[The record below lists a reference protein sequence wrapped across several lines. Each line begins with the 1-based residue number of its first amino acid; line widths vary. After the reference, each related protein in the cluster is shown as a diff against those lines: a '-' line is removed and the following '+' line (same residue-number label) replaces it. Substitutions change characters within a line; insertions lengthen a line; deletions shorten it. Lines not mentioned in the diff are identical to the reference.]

1 MRLCCKLSNNEKRL
15 MNSAKIFRLKRT
27 SIAITIILSAQLSAA
42 EETTLLAPVVVEGEF
57 VEEAPFS
64 TSTIDQETVKLK
76 YPATGDTAT
85 LLSDVPGVNINQ
97 AGGVSGFP
105 SIRGLADDRLRIKVD
120 GMDLTSSC
128 PNHMNPPL
136 SYVTPGN
143 VEKIDVYAGVSPVSA
158 GGDSIGG
165 SIIVESTQ
173 PQFAGP
179 EEEKI
184 TSRQVG
190 SYYQS
195 NNDARGVDLNGEY
208 ATQKLNINYNG
219 SWNKANN
226 YDAGGDFKNYTV
238 TGIPGHTLDRDE
250 VGSTAYETYDHNVG
264 FAYKSGSNLFDTK
277 LGYQKV
283 KEQLYPNQRMDM
295 TDNEQQRANLGWTK
309 QFQWGELETRAYYE
323 DVDHEMNFGPDKR
336 FYYTIGGDGSDCSA
350 LGSACANGMPM
361 YSESDTYGMTVKAN
375 YELSQ
380 QDLMRVGVEYVRYRL
395 DDYWKASG
403 GMMQPNTFENINNG
417 KRDRYALFSE
427 WESQATSQWTTL
439 LGIRYERV
447 ASDAGDVQGY
457 NDLETM
463 MMTSPTRVDVAT
475 FNSQDHKLED
485 DNIDL
490 SALAT
495 YEHDETVDMTLGLAR
510 KVRSPNL
517 YERYTWSS
525 WQMAAI
531 MNNFVGDGNGYVG
544 NLDLD
549 PETAYTASV
558 TIDWHA
564 PDRDWY
570 VQATPFYTHVD
581 DYIDAIKLPGWQPDQ
596 FNVLQYDNQE
606 ARIYG
611 IDLSGGLNLGENALG
626 DWDVQALV
634 NYSNGENRDTN
645 DNLYNIMPLN
655 GKLTLNQSYRRWYNS
670 LELVLVDSK
679 DNVNEV
685 RNEVE
690 TASYA
695 LWNLRASHI
704 WDQVQ
709 LDVGVENLLDRDYDL
724 PTGGAYLGQGVTMQ
738 MNPMMGM
745 PPQWGTAVPGM
756 GRSLYARVTVSF

>member
-1 MRLCCKLSNNEKRL
+1 MKT
-15 MNSAKIFRLKRT
+15 ATIFGLNRISL
-27 SIAITIILSAQLSAA
+27 AITLSISAQLSAA

-57 VEEAPFS
+57 IEEAPFS
-64 TSTIDQETVKLK
+64 SSTIDQESIELK
-76 YPATGDTAT
+76 YPATGDTAS

-97 AGGVSGFP
+97 AGGVSGLP

-179 EEEKI
+179 DEDNI
-184 TSRQVG
+184 TSRQIS

-195 NNDARGVDLNGEY
+195 NNEARGVNLNGDY
-208 ATQKLNINYNG
+208 ATQEFNINYNG
-219 SWNKANN
+219 SYSKANN
-226 YDAGGDFKNYTV
+226 YEAGGDFKNYTT
-238 TGIPGHTLDRDE
+238 TGIPGHTLDQDE
-250 VGSTAYETYDHNVG
+250 VGSTAYETYDHNIG
-264 FAYKSGSNLFDTK
+264 LAYKEGSNLFDAK

-283 KEQLYPNQRMDM
+283 LEQLYPNQRMDM
-295 TDNEQQRANLGWTK
+295 TDNEQQRVNLGWTK

-336 FYYTIGGDGSDCSA
+336 FYYLSGVMGGGDGSDCSTQ
-350 LGSACANGMPM
+350 GDACANGMPM

-375 YELSQ
+375 YELSR
-380 QDLMRVGVEYVRYRL
+380 QDLMRVGAEYVRYRL

-403 GMMQPNTFENINNG
+403 GMMRPNTFENINNG
-417 KRDRYALFSE
+417 KRDRYALFTE
-427 WESQATSQWTTL
+427 WESQVTAQWTTL

-457 NDLETM
+457 NDIDM
-463 MMTSPTRVDVAT
+463 PDMTSPTRPDAEA
-475 FNSQDHKLED
+475 FNDQDHNID
-485 DNIDL
+485 DNNIDL

-495 YEHDETVDMTLGLAR
+495 YEYDETLDMTLGLAR

-531 MNNFVGDGNGYVG
+531 MNNFTGDGNGYFG
-544 NLDLD
+544 NLELD

-558 TIDWHA
+558 TVDWHA

-596 FNVLQYDNQE
+596 FNVLQYDNEE

-611 IDLSGGLNLGENALG
+611 IDLSGGMNLGENALG
-626 DWDVQALV
+626 EWDVQALV

-655 GKLTLNQSYRRWYNS
+655 GKLTLNQSYGRWYNS
-670 LELVLVDSK
+670 LELVLVDNK

-690 TASYA
+690 TSSYA
-695 LWNLRASHI
+695 LWNLRASHA

>member
-1 MRLCCKLSNNEKRL
+1 
-15 MNSAKIFRLKRT
+15 MNPAKIFRLNRI
-27 SIAITIILSAQLSAA
+27 SIAITLCLSVQLSAA
-42 EETTLLAPVVVEGEF
+42 EQTTLLAPVVVEGEF
-57 VEEAPFS
+57 IEDAPFS
-64 TSTIDQETVKLK
+64 SSTIDQETIELK
-76 YPATGDTAT
+76 YPATRDTAS

-97 AGGVSGFP
+97 AGGVSNLP

-136 SYVTPGN
+136 SYISPGN
-143 VEKIDVYAGVSPVSA
+143 VEKIDVYAGVTPVSA

-165 SIIVESTQ
+165 SIIVESMK

-179 EEEKI
+179 DEDKI
-184 TSRQVG
+184 TSGQIG

-195 NNDARGVDLNGEY
+195 NNDARGVNLNSEY
-208 ATQKLNINYNG
+208 ATQEFNINYNG
-219 SWNKANN
+219 SWSKADN
-226 YDAGGDFKNYTV
+226 YDAGGDFKTYTS
-238 TGIPGHTLDRDE
+238 TGIPGHTLDLDE
-250 VGSTAYETYDHNVG
+250 VGSTAYQTYDHNVG
-264 FAYKSGSNLFDTK
+264 LAYKAGSNLFDAK

-283 KEQLYPNQRMDM
+283 LEQLYPNQRMDM
-295 TDNEQQRANLGWTK
+295 TDNEQKRVNLGWTK
-309 QFQWGELETRAYYE
+309 QYQWGELETRGYYE
-323 DVDHEMNFGPDKR
+323 NVDHEMNFGPDKR
-336 FYYTIGGDGSDCSA
+336 FYYQMGGDGSNCGPESPM
-350 LGSACANGMPM
+350 CANGMPM
-361 YSESDTYGMTVKAN
+361 FSKSDTYGFSAKAN

-380 QDLMRVGVEYVRYRL
+380 QDLMRVGAEYVRYRL

-403 GMMQPNTFENINNG
+403 GMMMQPNTFENVNNG
-417 KRDRYALFSE
+417 KRDRYALFTE
-427 WESQATSQWTTL
+427 WESQVNLQWSTL

-447 ASDAGDVQGY
+447 ASDAGEVNGY
-457 NDLETM
+457 NDSGM
-463 MMTSPTRVDVAT
+463 MSPTASDAAY
-475 FNSQDHKLED
+475 FNSQDRKIYD
-485 DNIDL
+485 NNIDL

-495 YEHDETVDMTLGLAR
+495 YEYDKTLDMTLGLAR

-517 YERYTWSS
+517 YERYTWTD

-531 MNNFVGDGNGYVG
+531 MNNFTGDGNGYVG

-549 PETAYTASV
+549 PETAYTVSLTV
-558 TIDWHA
+558 DWHA
-564 PDRDWY
+564 PDRNWE
-570 VQATPFYTHVD
+570 VAATPFYTRIK
-581 DYIDAIKLPGWQPDQ
+581 DYIDAIKLSGWQPDQ

-611 IDLSGGLNLGENALG
+611 VDLSGGLNLGKNALG

-655 GKLTLNQSYRRWYNS
+655 GKLTLNQNYGHWSNS
-670 LELVLVDSK
+670 LELVLVDNK
-679 DNVNEV
+679 DDVNEV

-690 TASYA
+690 TAGYA
-695 LWNLRASHI
+695 LWNLRASHV

-709 LDVGVENLLDRDYDL
+709 LDVGVENLMDRNYDL
-724 PTGGAYLGQGVTMQ
+724 PTGGAYVGQGVTMM
-738 MNPMMGM
+738 MNPPAGV

>member
-1 MRLCCKLSNNEKRL
+1 
-15 MNSAKIFRLKRT
+15 MNPATIFRLNRI
-27 SIAITIILSAQLSAA
+27 SIAITLALSAQLSAA

-57 VEEAPFS
+57 IEEASFS
-64 TSTIDQETVKLK
+64 STTIDQETIELK
-76 YPATGDTAT
+76 NPATGDTAS
-85 LLSDVPGVNINQ
+85 LLSDVPGLNINQ
-97 AGGVSGFP
+97 AGGVSGLP

-136 SYVTPGN
+136 SYITPGN
-143 VEKIDVYAGVSPVSA
+143 VEKIDVYAGVTPVSA

-165 SIIVESTQ
+165 SIIVESMK
-173 PQFAGP
+173 PEFAGP
-179 EEEKI
+179 DEDKI
-184 TSRQVG
+184 TSGQIG

-195 NNDARGVDLNGEY
+195 NNDARGVNLNSEY
-208 ATQKLNINYNG
+208 ATQEFNINYNG
-219 SWNKANN
+219 SWSKADN
-226 YDAGGDFKNYTV
+226 YDAGGDFKNYTS
-238 TGIPGHTLDRDE
+238 TGVPGHTLDLDE
-250 VGSTAYETYDHNVG
+250 VGSTAYQTYDHNVG
-264 FAYKSGSNLFDTK
+264 LAYKAGSNLFDAK

-283 KEQLYPNQRMDM
+283 LEQLYPNQRMDM
-295 TDNEQQRANLGWTK
+295 TDNEQKRVNLGWTK
-309 QFQWGELETRAYYE
+309 QYQWGELETRGYYE
-323 DVDHEMNFGPDKR
+323 NVDHEMNFGPDKR
-336 FYYTIGGDGSDCSA
+336 YYYQVSGDGSYCGPESPM
-350 LGSACANGMPM
+350 CAHGMPM
-361 YSESDTYGMTVKAN
+361 FSKSDTYGFSVKTN

-380 QDLMRVGVEYVRYRL
+380 QDLMRVGAEYVRYRL

-403 GMMQPNTFENINNG
+403 GMMMQPNTFENVNNG
-417 KRDRYALFSE
+417 KRDRYALFTE
-427 WESQATSQWTTL
+427 WESQVTSKWTTL

-457 NDLETM
+457 NDIDTIIL
-463 MMTSPTRVDVAT
+463 TSPTRVDAAT
-475 FNSQDHKLED
+475 FNAQDHKIDD

-495 YEHDETVDMTLGLAR
+495 YEHDETLDMTLGLAR

-531 MNNFVGDGNGYVG
+531 MNNFTGDGNGYVG
-544 NLDLD
+544 NLELD
-549 PETAYTASV
+549 PETAYTVSLTV
-558 TIDWHA
+558 DWHA
-564 PDRDWY
+564 PDRDWELA
-570 VQATPFYTHVD
+570 ATPFYTHIE
-581 DYIDAIKLPGWQPDQ
+581 DYIDAIKLSGWQPDQ
-596 FNVLQYDNQE
+596 FNVLQYDNQK

-611 IDLSGGLNLGENALG
+611 VDLSGGLNLGKNVLG

-655 GKLTLNQSYRRWYNS
+655 GKFTLNQNYGHWSNS
-670 LELVLVDSK
+670 LELVLVDNK

-690 TASYA
+690 TAGYA
-695 LWNLRASHI
+695 LWNLRASHV

-709 LDVGVENLLDRDYDL
+709 LDVGVENLMDRNYDL
-724 PTGGAYLGQGVTMQ
+724 PTGGAYLGQGVTMM
-738 MNPMMGM
+738 MNPPAGV

-756 GRSLYARVTVSF
+756 GRSLYARVTLNF

>member
-1 MRLCCKLSNNEKRL
+1 MKT
-15 MNSAKIFRLKRT
+15 ATIFRLNRI
-27 SIAITIILSAQLSAA
+27 SLAITLSISAQLSAA
-42 EETTLLAPVVVEGEF
+42 EETTLLAPVVVEGELI
-57 VEEAPFS
+57 EEAPFS
-64 TSTIDQETVKLK
+64 SSTIDQEAIELK
-76 YPATGDTAT
+76 YPATGDTAS

-97 AGGVSGFP
+97 AGGVSGLP

-179 EEEKI
+179 DEDKI
-184 TSRQVG
+184 TSRQIG

-208 ATQKLNINYNG
+208 ATQKFNINYNG
-219 SWNKANN
+219 SWRKANN
-226 YDAGGDFKNYTV
+226 YYAGGDFKDYTT
-238 TGIPGHTLDRDE
+238 TGVPGHTLDRDE

-264 FAYKSGSNLFDTK
+264 LAYKADSNLFDAK

-283 KEQLYPNQRMDM
+283 QEQLYPNQRMDM
-295 TDNEQQRANLGWTK
+295 TDNEQQRVNLGWTK

-336 FYYTIGGDGSDCSA
+336 FYYTMGGDGSDCSA

-361 YSESDTYGMTVKAN
+361 YSDSDTYGMTVKAN
-375 YELSQ
+375 YELSR
-380 QDLMRVGVEYVRYRL
+380 QDLMRVGAEYLRYRL

-403 GMMQPNTFENINNG
+403 GMMRPNTFENIDNG
-417 KRDRYALFSE
+417 KRDRYAVFAE
-427 WESQATSQWTTL
+427 WESQVTSQWTTL
-439 LGIRYERV
+439 LGARYERV

-457 NDLETM
+457 NDIEG
-463 MMTSPTRVDVAT
+463 SPT
-475 FNSQDHKLED
+475 FNDKNDFNNEDHDID
-485 DNIDL
+485 DNNIDL

-495 YEHDETVDMTLGLAR
+495 YEYDETLDMTLGLAR

-549 PETAYTASV
+549 PETAYTVSLTV
-558 TIDWHA
+558 DWHA

-570 VQATPFYTHVD
+570 VQATPFYTHVN
-581 DYIDAIKLPGWQPDQ
+581 DYIDAVKLPGWQPDQ

-655 GKLTLNQSYRRWYNS
+655 GKLTLNQSYGRWYNS

>member
-1 MRLCCKLSNNEKRL
+1 
-15 MNSAKIFRLKRT
+15 MNPATIFRLNRI
-27 SIAITIILSAQLSAA
+27 SIAITLALSAQLSAA

-57 VEEAPFS
+57 IEEASFS
-64 TSTIDQETVKLK
+64 STTIDQETIELK
-76 YPATGDTAT
+76 NPATGDTAS
-85 LLSDVPGVNINQ
+85 LLSDVPGLNINQ
-97 AGGVSGFP
+97 AGGVSGLP

-136 SYVTPGN
+136 SYITPGN
-143 VEKIDVYAGVSPVSA
+143 VEKIDVYAGVTPVSA

-165 SIIVESTQ
+165 SIIVESMK
-173 PQFAGP
+173 PEFAGP
-179 EEEKI
+179 DEDKI
-184 TSRQVG
+184 TSGQIG

-195 NNDARGVDLNGEY
+195 NNDARGVNLNSEY
-208 ATQKLNINYNG
+208 ATQEFNINYNG
-219 SWNKANN
+219 SWSKADN
-226 YDAGGDFKNYTV
+226 YDAGGDFKNYTS
-238 TGIPGHTLDRDE
+238 TGVPGHTLDLDE
-250 VGSTAYETYDHNVG
+250 VGSTAYQTYDHNVG
-264 FAYKSGSNLFDTK
+264 LAYKAGSNLFDAK

-283 KEQLYPNQRMDM
+283 LEQLYPNQRMDM
-295 TDNEQQRANLGWTK
+295 TDNEQKRVNLGWTK
-309 QFQWGELETRAYYE
+309 QYQWGELETRGYYE
-323 DVDHEMNFGPDKR
+323 NVDHEMNFGPDKR
-336 FYYTIGGDGSDCSA
+336 YYYQVSGDGSYCGPESPM
-350 LGSACANGMPM
+350 CAHGMPM
-361 YSESDTYGMTVKAN
+361 FSKSDTYGFSVKTN

-380 QDLMRVGVEYVRYRL
+380 QDLMRVGAEYVRYRL

-403 GMMQPNTFENINNG
+403 GMMMQPNTFENVNNG
-417 KRDRYALFSE
+417 KRDRYALFTE
-427 WESQATSQWTTL
+427 WESQVTSKWTTL

-457 NDLETM
+457 NDIDTIIL
-463 MMTSPTRVDVAT
+463 TSPTRVDAAT
-475 FNSQDHKLED
+475 FNAQDHKIDD

-495 YEHDETVDMTLGLAR
+495 YEHDETLDMTLGLAR

-531 MNNFVGDGNGYVG
+531 MNNFTGDGNGYVG
-544 NLDLD
+544 NLELD
-549 PETAYTASV
+549 PETAYTVSLTV
-558 TIDWHA
+558 DWHA
-564 PDRDWY
+564 PDRDWELA
-570 VQATPFYTHVD
+570 ATPFYTHIE
-581 DYIDAIKLPGWQPDQ
+581 DYIDAIKLSGWQPDQ
-596 FNVLQYDNQE
+596 FNVLQYDNQK

-611 IDLSGGLNLGENALG
+611 VDLSGGLNLGENVLG

-655 GKLTLNQSYRRWYNS
+655 GKFTLNQNYGHWSNS
-670 LELVLVDSK
+670 LELVLVDNK

-690 TASYA
+690 TAGYA
-695 LWNLRASHI
+695 LWNLRASHV

-709 LDVGVENLLDRDYDL
+709 LDVGVENLMDRNYDL
-724 PTGGAYLGQGVTMQ
+724 PTGGAYLGQGVTMM
-738 MNPMMGM
+738 MNPPAGV

-756 GRSLYARVTVSF
+756 GRSLYARVTLNF

>member
-1 MRLCCKLSNNEKRL
+1 
-15 MNSAKIFRLKRT
+15 MNPATIFRLNRI
-27 SIAITIILSAQLSAA
+27 SVAITLCLSAQLSVA

-57 VEEAPFS
+57 IEEASFS
-64 TSTIDQETVKLK
+64 SSTIDQEKIELK
-76 YPATGDTAT
+76 NPATGDTAS
-85 LLSDVPGVNINQ
+85 LLSDVPGLNINQ
-97 AGGVSGFP
+97 AGGVSSLP

-136 SYVTPGN
+136 SYVAPGN
-143 VEKIDVYAGVSPVSA
+143 VEKIDVYAGVTPVSA

-165 SIIVESTQ
+165 SIIVESMK

-179 EEEKI
+179 DEDKI
-184 TSRQVG
+184 TSGQIG

-195 NNDARGVDLNGEY
+195 NNDARGVNLNSEY
-208 ATQKLNINYNG
+208 ATQEFNINYNG
-219 SWNKANN
+219 SWSKADN
-226 YDAGGDFKNYTV
+226 YDAGGDFKNYTS
-238 TGIPGHTLDRDE
+238 TGVPGHTLDLDE
-250 VGSTAYETYDHNVG
+250 VGSTAYQTYDHNVG
-264 FAYKSGSNLFDTK
+264 LAYKAGSNLFDAK

-283 KEQLYPNQRMDM
+283 LEQLYPNQRMDM
-295 TDNEQQRANLGWTK
+295 TDNEQKRVNLGWTK
-309 QFQWGELETRAYYE
+309 QYQWGELETRGYYE
-323 DVDHEMNFGPDKR
+323 NVDHEMNFGPDKR
-336 FYYTIGGDGSDCSA
+336 YYYQMSGDGSYCGPESPM
-350 LGSACANGMPM
+350 CAHGMPM
-361 YSESDTYGMTVKAN
+361 FSKSDTYGFSVKTN

-380 QDLMRVGVEYVRYRL
+380 QDLMRVGAEYVRYRL

-403 GMMQPNTFENINNG
+403 GMMMQPNTFENVNNG
-417 KRDRYALFSE
+417 KRDRYALFTE
-427 WESQATSQWTTL
+427 WESQVTSKWTTL

-457 NDLETM
+457 NDIDTM
-463 MMTSPTRVDVAT
+463 MMTSPTRVDAAT
-475 FNSQDHKLED
+475 FNAQDHKIDD

-495 YEHDETVDMTLGLAR
+495 YEHDETLDMTLGLAR

-531 MNNFVGDGNGYVG
+531 MNNFTGDGNGYVG
-544 NLDLD
+544 NLKLD
-549 PETAYTASV
+549 PETAYTVSLTV
-558 TIDWHA
+558 DWHA
-564 PDRDWY
+564 PERDWELA
-570 VQATPFYTHVD
+570 ATPFYTHIE
-581 DYIDAIKLPGWQPDQ
+581 DYIDAIKLSGWQPDQ
-596 FNVLQYDNQE
+596 FNVLQYDNQK

-611 IDLSGGLNLGENALG
+611 VDLSGGLNLGENVLG

-655 GKLTLNQSYRRWYNS
+655 GKLTLNQNYGHWSNS
-670 LELVLVDSK
+670 LELVLVDNK

-690 TASYA
+690 TAGYA
-695 LWNLRASHI
+695 LWNLRASHV

-709 LDVGVENLLDRDYDL
+709 LDVGVENLMDRNYDL
-724 PTGGAYLGQGVTMQ
+724 PTGGAYLGQGVTMM
-738 MNPMMGM
+738 MNPPAGV

>member
-1 MRLCCKLSNNEKRL
+1 
-15 MNSAKIFRLKRT
+15 MNQTTKFRLTRI
-27 SIAITIILSAQLSAA
+27 SMAITLALTAQLSAA
-42 EETTLLAPVVVEGEF
+42 EETTLLAPVVVEGEL

-64 TSTIDQETVKLK
+64 SSTIDQEAIELR

-97 AGGVSGFP
+97 AGGVSGLP

-165 SIIVESTQ
+165 SIIVESTK

-179 EEEKI
+179 DEDKI
-184 TSRQVG
+184 TSRQIS

-195 NNDARGVDLNGEY
+195 NNEARGVNLNGDY
-208 ATQKLNINYNG
+208 ATQEFNINYNG
-219 SWNKANN
+219 SYSKANN
-226 YDAGGDFKNYTV
+226 YEAGGDFKDYTT
-238 TGIPGHTLDRDE
+238 TGIPGHTLDLDE
-250 VGSTAYETYDHNVG
+250 VGSTAYETYDHNIG
-264 FAYKSGSNLFDTK
+264 LAYKEGSNLFDAR

-283 KEQLYPNQRMDM
+283 LEQLYPNQRMDM
-295 TDNEQQRANLGWTK
+295 TDNEQKRVNLGWTK

-323 DVDHEMNFGPDKR
+323 DVDHDMNFGPDKR
-336 FYYTIGGDGSDCSA
+336 YYYTMGGDGSDCSA

-380 QDLMRVGVEYVRYRL
+380 QNLMRVGVEYVRYRL

-427 WESQATSQWTTL
+427 WESQVTSQWTTL

-447 ASDAGDVQGY
+447 ASDAADVQGY
-457 NDLETM
+457 NDIEG
-463 MMTSPTRVDVAT
+463 SPTWSDKND
-475 FNSQDHKLED
+475 FNNEDHDID
-485 DNIDL
+485 DNNIDL
-490 SALAT
+490 SALSM
-495 YEHDETVDMTLGLAR
+495 YDLDMTLGLAR

-531 MNNFVGDGNGYVG
+531 MNNFTGDGNGYVG
-544 NLDLD
+544 NLELD
-549 PETAYTASV
+549 PETAYTLSLTV
-558 TIDWHA
+558 DWHA

-570 VQATPFYTHVD
+570 VQATPYYTHVN
-581 DYIDAIKLPGWQPDQ
+581 DYIDAVKLPDEDNPGEFLWEQDK

-611 IDLSGGLNLGENALG
+611 IDLSGGMNLGENALG

-655 GKLTLNQSYRRWYNS
+655 GKLTLNQSYGRWYNS

-690 TASYA
+690 TSSYA
-695 LWNLRASHI
+695 LWNLRASHV

-738 MNPMMGM
+738 MNPMNGM

-756 GRSLYARVTVSF
+756 GRSLYARVTLSF